1 MSIQTDCEIKTIDQT
16 SLSRTRKKTVYSV
29 IWLHLLS
36 NYKDLKIEIERMWGM
51 RANYSSGDRYLGT
64 DKERDGQVHPIDSW

>member
-1 MSIQTDCEIKTIDQT
+1 M
-16 SLSRTRKKTVYSV
+16 